1 MDATYIFLCGIV
13 WARSQEEAA
22 ALELI
27 RATASPV
34 PELRVLARVM
44 LQQGEDHS
52 RQLIGEALSQGQMS
66 AVQANLCA
74 FEGEPSARCRR
85 IFEEQVAPLCGTMHA
100 TS

>member
-1 MDATYIFLCGIV
+1 MLLIFFFAGLYG
-13 WARSQEEAA
+13 RGPQEEAA